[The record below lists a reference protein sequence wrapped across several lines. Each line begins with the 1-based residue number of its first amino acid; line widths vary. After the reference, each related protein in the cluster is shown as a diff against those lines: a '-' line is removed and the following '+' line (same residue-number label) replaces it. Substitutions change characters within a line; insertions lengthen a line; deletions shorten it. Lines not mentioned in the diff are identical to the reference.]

1 MAATFCAVTY
11 YNIGGG
17 GNGGG
22 GSGCGASGGG
32 GGGGGSSSSASIIVQ
47 PLMLITVSKITLPVV
62 FLIKVTL
69 LASAVSFA
77 HRCSL
82 SFCRMQRIIKILL
95 LHKTPPVRDVRTA
108 HQTPPVRDVRTA
120 HQTKDH

>member
-1 MAATFCAVTY
+1 MKKLTCKDGSNILHPVTY

-17 GNGGG
+17 INGGG
-22 GSGCGASGGG
+22 GSGC

-47 PLMLITVSKITLPVV
+47 PLVLITVSKIALPVV

-77 HRCSL
+77 HRCRF
-82 SFCRMQRIIKILL
+82 SFCRMQHIIKILL

-108 HQTPPVRDVRTA
+108 HQTE
-120 HQTKDH
+120 DH